1 MAILLKGS
9 TDTQLTFAQKLEIY
23 CNEFSEFYER
33 SERLCNA
40 FEDIATHHDSISSYA
55 VRGMKQNA
63 RWLKRNM
70 GEIEQKLELLYK
82 ELDQNELGS

>member
-1 MAILLKGS
+1 MLKGHIE
-9 TDTQLTFAQKLEIY
+9 TRLTFTQKLEIY
-23 CNEFSEFYER
+23 CNEFSEFNER

-70 GEIEQKLELLYK
+70 GEMEQKLKLLCK
-82 ELDQNELGS
+82 EALQNELDS